1 MSGTDE
7 QTLSRRLHQELDALP
22 APAAPVGAVIR
33 RGAARRARRWV
44 ATASGLAAAAAVAA
58 AVPLLASHAS
68 PPRVSAARFGPAT
81 LSRPAPRAAPASPPR
96 PC

>member
-58 AVPLLASHAS
+58 AVPLLASHTPARPGRVVRAS
-68 PPRVSAARFGPAT
+68 HTVPSGAT
-81 LSRPAPRAAPASPPR
+81 GAPASPPR
-96 PC
+96 PY

>member
-1 MSGTDE
+1 MSGIDE

-22 APAAPVGAVIR
+22 APAAPLGAVIR
-33 RGAARRARRWV
+33 RGATRRARRWV

-58 AVPLLASHAS
+58 AVPLLAGHA
-68 PPRVSAARFGPAT
+68 PPAARLG
-81 LSRPAPRAAPASPPR
+81 RDVRASHTVPSGTTGRHRPR